1 MERHEVLFLGKLVF
15 QIYDF
20 TDALVG
26 SCVGSVLLSEFLEFL
41 ECISGKINFSGIR
54 ILQVTEDNSQ
64 KAFVDIVVHRDISAV
79 RRVIHTVPRD
89 TNARHIVC
97 NLEAVP
103 GFAGLVAEERIIL
116 VDIVNG

>member
-20 TDALVG
+20 IDALVG

-41 ECISGKINFSGIR
+41 ECIFGKINFSGIR

-79 RRVIHTVPRD
+79 RRVIHTVFRK
-89 TNARHIVC
+89 TEIFHIVC
-97 NLEAVP
+97 DFETVP